1 MRRLTGDDRRVQVL
15 TPDGC
20 GCLESSIVGCLFC
33 LHCCNSERLGN
44 RLAFFPPNPPSY
56 TMAQGRDGRIHA
68 RYTDGKLQ
76 ILWGKVLAGFDV
88 DIVRTSRGE
97 HVPCAW
103 VAAPGDAPTRDV
115 TLVVSHGNAL
125 DVAMF
130 VPFAR
135 YLRDSLGVN
144 VAAYDYTGYGGATGR
159 PNISDT
165 RADLRAVVDHLVD
178 VRGVDPRRLIL
189 YGQSIGSG
197 PTCHYAAAAATEA
210 AKARE
215 AEAQSRE
222 RERERGGGKE
232 SAPPGS
238 GWRRPARR
246 VSDASAEDK
255 GAEDKGA
262 DDKGAED
269 KGADDKGA
277 DDKGAD
283 DKGADD
289 KGADDKGADDKGA
302 SAASVASAASAAAVA
317 SESAGSDARVY
328 RDVGGVV
335 LVSPIASGLNVIGAP
350 DGCCRPACVF
360 YWCDVYPNV
369 RLAPKF
375 DCPTLVIHGTRDVE
389 VPFHHGRAVRD
400 AVREDTG
407 SPPPYWAKGAGHGDV
422 FEVDRRE
429 FLARL
434 RSFVEDIDRR
444 ASEND
449 GWGRGRGARRRGE
462 PPAMPGGMVAPI
474 PMSPDESGTRAP
486 RSSVQS
492 RASDEE
498 GPEEDEGE
506 GGSAT
511 RVSGRGRDD
520 GAPVR
525 TAP

>member
-215 AEAQSRE
+215 AEAQTRERE

-232 SAPPGS
+232 SGPPGS

-255 GAEDKGA
+255 GADNKGA
-262 DDKGAED
+262 DNKGADNKGAED
-269 KGADDKGA
+269 KGAEDEGA
-277 DDKGAD
+277 EDEGV
-283 DKGADD
+283 
-289 KGADDKGADDKGA
+289 
-302 SAASVASAASAAAVA
+302 SAASAASAACA
-317 SESAGSDARVY
+317 SARSDARAY

-375 DCPTLVIHGTRDVE
+375 ECPTLVIHGTRDVE

-429 FLARL
+429 FIARL

-449 GWGRGRGARRRGE
+449 GGARGRGARRGGE
-462 PPAMPGGMVAPI
+462 PPAMPGGMVAPT
-474 PMSPDESGTRAP
+474 PTTADESGTRALQSSL
-486 RSSVQS
+486 RSL
-492 RASDEE
+492 ASDEE
-498 GPEEDEGE
+498 GAEEDEGE
-506 GGSAT
+506 GVSAT

>member
-1 MRRLTGDDRRVQVL
+1 MRRLTGDDNRVQVL

-44 RLAFFPPNPPSY
+44 RMAFFPPSPPSY

-68 RYTDGKLQ
+68 RYTDGKMQ
-76 ILWGKVLAGFDV
+76 ILWGKALADFDV

-103 VAAPGDAPTRDV
+103 VAAPDDAPTRGV
-115 TLVVSHGNAL
+115 TLVVSHGNAI
-125 DVAMF
+125 DFAMY

-135 YLRDSLGVN
+135 YLRDTLGVN

-178 VRGVDPRRLIL
+178 VRGVDPRRIIL

-210 AKARE
+210 AEARE
-215 AEAQSRE
+215 AEASTRE
-222 RERERGGGKE
+222 GEGGGGGGKKC
-232 SAPPGS
+232 
-238 GWRRPARR
+238 WRRPARR
-246 VSDASAEDK
+246 VSDA
-255 GAEDKGA
+255 GAE
-262 DDKGAED
+262 
-269 KGADDKGA
+269 
-277 DDKGAD
+277 
-283 DKGADD
+283 
-289 KGADDKGADDKGA
+289 A
-302 SAASVASAASAAAVA
+302 SSP
-317 SESAGSDARVY
+317 GTGRVY
-328 RDVGGVV
+328 HDVGGVV

-350 DGCCRPACVF
+350 DGCCRPASVF

-369 RLAPKF
+369 RLVPKF

-389 VPFHHGRAVRD
+389 VPFHHGHAVRD

-407 SPPPYWAKGAGHGDV
+407 SPPPYWAKGAGHSDV
-422 FEVDRRE
+422 FEVDRPE

-434 RSFVEDIDRR
+434 GNFVEDINRR
-444 ASEND
+444 ASEGD
-449 GWGRGRGARRRGE
+449 GGVRGRGARREGE
-462 PPAMPGGMVAPI
+462 PPAMPGGMVAPT
-474 PMSPDESGTRAP
+474 PTTAVDESETRAI
-486 RSSVQS
+486 RSSRRS
-492 RASDEE
+492 GESDEE
-498 GPEEDEGE
+498 GAEEGE
-506 GGSAT
+506 GKKGEGKKGEGK
-511 RVSGRGRDD
+511 RGRGRDD